1 MATGIDGEREVSDD
15 SARQGVVA
23 SRRIGRS
30 RGSANSKGARERRLA
45 PWPRPTAGAQ
55 QLRPRYA
62 VLALIAGLVLSALPA
77 LVLSLI
83 GVHIPRVVTPLIL
96 EIALLATLVPLYH
109 SESLKAADLGLRRV
123 PGARSVGYALLGVLA
138 YGFFSLLWRA
148 LVHPEHVRGNF
159 AGIPQQSALVI
170 VLAGLAATLG
180 APIVEEIFFRGV
192 LYRSFRNR
200 LGVLPASVIAGAIF
214 GVLHTQYP
222 LIVRPELAF
231 FGVIAAL
238 LYERTGSL
246 LPGIA
251 MHSFIDASGF
261 EIALTGRETIV
272 GSAFLLIAVILLL
285 RPPLKGLARL
295 VTGKPVI
302 RCYPEVAGGE

>member
-1 MATGIDGEREVSDD
+1 M
-15 SARQGVVA
+15 
-23 SRRIGRS
+23 
-30 RGSANSKGARERRLA
+30 
-45 PWPRPTAGAQ
+45 
-55 QLRPRYA
+55 
-62 VLALIAGLVLSALPA
+62 
-77 LVLSLI
+77 
-83 GVHIPRVVTPLIL
+83 
-96 EIALLATLVPLYH
+96 
-109 SESLKAADLGLRRV
+109 
-123 PGARSVGYALLGVLA
+123 
-138 YGFFSLLWRA
+138 
-148 LVHPEHVRGNF
+148 
-159 AGIPQQSALVI
+159 I